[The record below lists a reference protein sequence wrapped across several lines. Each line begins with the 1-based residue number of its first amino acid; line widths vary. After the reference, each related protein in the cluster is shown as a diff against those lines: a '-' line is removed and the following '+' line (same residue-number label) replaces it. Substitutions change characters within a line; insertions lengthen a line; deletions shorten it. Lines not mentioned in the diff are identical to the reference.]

1 MSHKVHYMTHYGC
14 FWVWIQFYVRKS
26 VIYNTF
32 SNIKKEQP
40 IFQGCSLILSNPTRQ
55 DVEHQPLHGT
65 RHARPHT
72 QKLVEYGWLRF

>member
-32 SNIKKEQP
+32 SNIKK
-40 IFQGCSLILSNPTRQ
+40 
-55 DVEHQPLHGT
+55 GT
-65 RHARPHT
+65 AHISELFSHP
-72 QKLVEYGWLRF
+72 